1 MSEIFGFN
9 FNENAEFNPM
19 REPENNLSFDFSFDE
34 FVESEEPKMTLDALV
49 EQLKEDNGI
58 EVFEKDSV
66 KQKVLE
72 DICSRGSGYN
82 LRQVSGLI
90 DSGLFTEEEFLLY
103 FREKLKIEMEDNIF
117 IFELL
122 EFYTLV

>member
-1 MSEIFGFN
+1 
-9 FNENAEFNPM
+9 
-19 REPENNLSFDFSFDE
+19 
-34 FVESEEPKMTLDALV
+34 MTLDALV

-90 DSGLFTEEEFLLY
+90 DSGLFTEEDFLLY
-103 FREKLKIEMEDNIF
+103 FREKLKIEMEDNNF

-122 EFYTLV
+122 EFYTQV